1 MEKSARTGRIFMK
14 FGILVFFKNLS
25 EKFKFYEY
33 RTRVTGTLHEDQY
46 TFMIIS
52 RSVPLRIRNVA
63 HKPCRENQNTRF
75 RFSTFFFETL
85 TVYEIT
91 RKYMVEPERH
101 R

>member
-52 RSVPLRIRNVA
+52 CSFVLRMSNMSGRV
-63 HKPCRENQNTRF
+63 CRKKSQHE
-75 RFSTFFFETL
+75 SYVL
-85 TVYEIT
+85 
-91 RKYMVEPERH
+91 
-101 R
+101 